1 MNKNLNIMNH
11 RIFESVNN
19 NKAKIPTLFCI
30 LFLTVNLMG
39 SGDTGEYN
47 TEDCCGGV
55 INVDSIDENFATKY
69 EWMIV
74 GGEIADKS
82 DWPWIVSLNKYDS
95 HWCGG
100 SLISPQWVLTAAH
113 CVVDR
118 LRNARSSKIYSV
130 AVGAHRLSEVSQK
143 VRVSKVIIHPDYDD
157 DTMVN
162 DIALLK
168 LERPINNV
176 QLLTLNNR
184 SSLPKIG
191 TNATVIG
198 WGALW
203 EDGDYPDVLRQVNL
217 PIVSNATAN
226 KAQSYGGDITQE
238 MLAAGFS
245 KGGKDSCQGDS
256 GGPLVVK
263 ENGKWLQVGVVS
275 WGHGCARANKYGIYA
290 RVSKY
295 VNWIEDRMSS
305 ETVNQAKQPA
315 IVVQPKSIL
324 IEPGSDVSF
333 SVDAIGTGPLN
344 YQWYFNGKPISG
356 EKQSLLTLNNA
367 GRDNDSG
374 KYYVVVSNNY
384 GSATSISA
392 ELKFID
398 VIPLAEALDAS
409 ILSWSNGGDAN
420 WTGQMATASIPNSSS
435 AQSGTIHNNEQ
446 TWLQTT
452 VQGPGVLSFYWKVSS
467 ETDWDYLALLVDGS
481 EKRRIS
487 GEVDWNKLNISI
499 EAGRHQVRWVYI
511 KDKYLSSGKDA
522 AWLDQVIF
530 QSGQV
535 NESESL
541 AHEHFSTNETTR
553 EWNVDI
559 DGEIY
564 FPNWSAETKSLEVK
578 LEDKNVWIFAN
589 SGVKEG
595 AFTGNYND
603 LGVKR
608 ISTEIWVSQISNLSS
623 VSFYFLSAESKQLFM
638 YDIDQLPNSDG
649 WNQISVNLDSEDWYS
664 VSDEVKYGVP
674 SNASLNSVSEV
685 GVFLIAGASGSLTTV
700 RLDNFKLS
708 GKETDQE
715 LIKPII
721 SLSKHNFKVD
731 EKITVLFDRSSGTK
745 KDWVGLYQLG
755 AEAPET
761 PSISWWYCD
770 ETKAGNEIIKKGQ
783 VIFKDGLPVPGDYEA
798 RLYSNDS
805 YELLSSVGFS
815 VSERSTISPSKD
827 SFDFEEKITLNFTN
841 PNPTARDWIGV
852 YNAGDAAPAIPSIMW
867 LYTDGTI
874 TGNEPIQE
882 GQLSFDAA
890 VLTEG
895 EYEMR
900 LFGNDGYQLL
910 ASSFFTVVKEQASQP
925 NISIRRNDNR
935 TITIMFEGKLQ
946 VASSIKGPWETI
958 DTASPITILPGELKE
973 FARAVHE

>member
-1 MNKNLNIMNH
+1 M
-11 RIFESVNN
+11 NN
-19 NKAKIPTLFCI
+19 NIISNSKIPTLFCI
-30 LFLTVNLMG
+30 LFLTFNVMG
-39 SGDTGEYN
+39 SGDKIEYS

-55 INVDSIDENFATKY
+55 INVDSIDAKFTSKY
-69 EWMIV
+69 ERLIV
-74 GGEIADKS
+74 GGEIANKT

-100 SLISPQWVLTAAH
+100 SLIAPQWVLTAAH

-118 LRNARSSKIYSV
+118 SRNARSSKIYTV

-143 VRVSKVIIHPDYDD
+143 IRVSKVIIHPDYDD

-162 DIALLK
+162 DVALLK
-168 LERPINNV
+168 LERPVNNV
-176 QLLTLNNR
+176 QLLNLNNR
-184 SSLPKIG
+184 SSLPKTG

-203 EDGDYPDVLRQVNL
+203 EDGDYPDVLRQVSL

-238 MLAAGFS
+238 MLAAGYS

-256 GGPLVVK
+256 GGPLIVK
-263 ENGKWLQVGVVS
+263 EDGEWLQVGVVS

-295 VNWIEDRMSS
+295 VEWIEGRIGS
-305 ETVNQAKQPA
+305 ETGNQTKKPS

-333 SVDAIGTGPLN
+333 SVDAIGTGPLD

-356 EKQSLLTLNNA
+356 ENQSLLTLKNA

-384 GSATSISA
+384 GSVTSLSA
-392 ELKFID
+392 ELQFID

-409 ILSWSNGGDAN
+409 MLIWSNGGDAN
-420 WTGQMATASIPNSSS
+420 WTGQMATASIANSSS

-446 TWLQTT
+446 SWVQTT
-452 VQGPGVLSFYWKVSS
+452 IQGPGVLSFQWKVSS
-467 ETDWDYLALLVDGS
+467 ETDWDYLALLIDGS

-487 GEVDWNKLNISI
+487 GEVDWNKMSISI
-499 EAGRHQVRWVYI
+499 GSSRHQLRWVYK

-522 AWLDQVIF
+522 AWLDQVKF

-535 NESESL
+535 NASESL
-541 AHEHFSTNETTR
+541 VHEQFSTNENTR
-553 EWNVDI
+553 TWNI
-559 DGEIY
+559 DVEGEIY

-578 LEDKNVWIFAN
+578 LEDENVWIFAN
-589 SGVKEG
+589 NGVMEG

-603 LGVKR
+603 PRVKR
-608 ISTEIWVSQISNLSS
+608 ISTDIWVSQNSNLTS
-623 VSFYFLSAESKQLFM
+623 VSFYFLSSESNQLFM

-649 WNQISVNLDSEDWYS
+649 WNEISASLGSGDWYS
-664 VSDEVKYGVP
+664 IGDELKFGAP
-674 SNASLNSVSEV
+674 SNAALHSVSEV
-685 GVFLIAGASGSLTTV
+685 GVFLIAGASDSLTTV
-700 RLDNFKLS
+700 RLDNFKLN
-708 GKETDQE
+708 GEETDQE
-715 LIKPII
+715 LIKPIL
-721 SLSKHNFKVD
+721 SLPRHNFKVD

-745 KDWVGLYQLG
+745 KDWIGLYQLG
-755 AEAPET
+755 AEAPAI

-770 ETKAGNEIIKKGQ
+770 GTKSGNETIKKGE
-783 VIFKDGLPVPGDYEA
+783 VVFVDGIPVPGDYEA
-798 RLYSNDS
+798 RLYSNDG
-805 YELLSSVGFS
+805 YELLSSAEFS
-815 VSERSTISPSKD
+815 VSERPTISPSKG
-827 SFDFEEKITLNFTN
+827 SFSFEEKITLNFTN
-841 PNPTARDWIGV
+841 PNPTALDWIGI
-852 YNAGDAAPAIPSIMW
+852 YNAGDEAPAIPSIMW
-867 LYTDGTI
+867 LYTDGTK
-874 TGNEPIQE
+874 TGNQPIE
-882 GQLSFDAA
+882 DGQLSFDMA
-890 VLTEG
+890 VLPEG

-910 ASSFFTVVKEQASQP
+910 ASSLFSVVKDRASKP
-925 NISIRRNDNR
+925 TISIKRNSDR
-935 TITIMFEGKLQ
+935 TITITFEGKLQ
-946 VASSIKGPWETI
+946 AASSINGPWETI
-958 DTASPITILPGELKE
+958 DTASPVTIIPGELKE
-973 FARAVHE
+973 FARAVQE

>member
-1 MNKNLNIMNH
+1 MNH
-11 RIFESVNN
+11 WKIKSLNDYKANSAALFFVLILNVNVTGGGD
-19 NKAKIPTLFCI
+19 KI
-30 LFLTVNLMG
+30 
-39 SGDTGEYN
+39 EYKSEN
-47 TEDCCGGV
+47 CCGRV
-55 INVDSIDENFATKY
+55 INVDSIDGRYASKY
-69 EWMIV
+69 ERLIV

-82 DWPWIVSLNKYDS
+82 SWPWIVSLNKYDS

-100 SLISPQWVLTAAH
+100 SLIAPQWVLTAAH

-118 LRNARSSKIYSV
+118 SRNARSSIIYSV
-130 AVGAHRLSEVSQK
+130 AVGAHRLSKVSQK
-143 VRVSKVIIHPDYDD
+143 IKVSKVIIHPEYDD
-157 DTMVN
+157 HTMVN
-162 DIALLK
+162 DVALLK
-168 LERPINNV
+168 LEKPVSNV

-184 SSLPKIG
+184 SSLPEIG
-191 TNATVIG
+191 TNATVMG

-217 PIVSNATAN
+217 PIVSNTTAN

-256 GGPLVVK
+256 GGPLVIK

-275 WGHGCARANKYGIYA
+275 WGHGCARVNKYGIYA

-295 VNWIEDRMSS
+295 VNWIEDRIGS
-305 ETVNQAKQPA
+305 ETDSQSKPPS

-344 YQWYFNGKPISG
+344 YQWYFNGKAISG

-367 GRDNDSG
+367 GRDDNSG
-374 KYYVVVSNNY
+374 KYYVVVSNKY
-384 GSATSISA
+384 GSTTSVSA

-398 VIPLAEALDAS
+398 VIPLDEALDANNM
-409 ILSWSNGGDAN
+409 LSWNSGGNAN
-420 WTGQMATASIPNSSS
+420 WTGQIATASIANSSS

-487 GEVDWNKLNISI
+487 GEVDWNKLNIPI
-499 EAGRHQVRWVYI
+499 ESGKHQIRWLYK

-535 NESESL
+535 NEVESL
-541 AHEHFSTNETTR
+541 AHEQFTTNETTR
-553 EWNVDI
+553 AWNVDI
-559 DGEIY
+559 EGEIF
-564 FPNWSAETKSLEVK
+564 FPNWSTETKSLEVK
-578 LEDKNVWIFAN
+578 LADENVWIYAD
-589 SGVKEG
+589 SDVKEG
-595 AFTGNYND
+595 GFTGNYND
-603 LGVKR
+603 QGIRR
-608 ISTEIWVSQISNLSS
+608 ISTEIWVSQNSNLNS
-623 VSFYFLSAESKQLFM
+623 VSFYFLSAESNQLFM
-638 YDIDQLPNSDG
+638 YDIDQLPDSGG
-649 WNQISVNLDSEDWYS
+649 WNEISVNLDSEDWYS
-664 VSDEVKYGVP
+664 VSDEVKFGAP
-674 SNASLNSVSEV
+674 SNAALNNVAEV
-685 GVFLIAGASGSLTTV
+685 GVFLIAGANDSLTTV

-715 LIKPII
+715 LIKPILG
-721 SLSKHNFKVD
+721 LSRYNFKVD

-745 KDWVGLYQLG
+745 KDWIGLYQLG

-770 ETKAGNEIIKKGQ
+770 GTKAGNSIIKKGQ
-783 VIFKDGLPVPGDYEA
+783 VIFDDGLPVPGDYEA
-798 RLYSNDS
+798 RLYSNDG
-805 YELLSSVGFS
+805 YELLSSIGFS
-815 VSERSTISPSKD
+815 VSERPTISPSKD
-827 SFDFEEKITLNFTN
+827 SFDFKEKITVNFTN
-841 PNPTARDWIGV
+841 PNPTALDWVGI
-852 YNAGDAAPAIPSIMW
+852 YNPGDEAPTIPSIIW
-867 LYTDGTI
+867 LYTDGTKI
-874 TGNEPIQE
+874 GNKPIQK

-895 EYEMR
+895 KYEMR

-910 ASSFFTVVKEQASQP
+910 ASSFFTMVNDRASKP
-925 NISIRRNDNR
+925 NMSIRRNGNR
-935 TITIMFEGKLQ
+935 TITITFEGKLQ
-946 VASSIKGPWETI
+946 AASSIKGPWETI
-958 DTASPITILPGELKE
+958 DTDSPITIIPGELKE
-973 FARAVHE
+973 FARAMRE